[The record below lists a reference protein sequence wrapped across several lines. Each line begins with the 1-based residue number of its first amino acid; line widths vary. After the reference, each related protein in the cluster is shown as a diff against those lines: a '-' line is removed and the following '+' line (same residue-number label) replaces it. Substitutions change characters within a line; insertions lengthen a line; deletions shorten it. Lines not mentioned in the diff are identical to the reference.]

1 MKRNSFLFIFSRV
14 PLFSAMI
21 ALAVSVIFPQEAL
34 TSGPN
39 SVTVDKE
46 WYRISI
52 ASMVYKHWSE
62 SDPHKLQQIIN
73 EQNEEFRRK
82 HAPLIKEAEA
92 GIERCF
98 SDWRK
103 RHPELKIEK
112 WSLAKDFPQFDEMM
126 AEEGGFPSNE
136 SFVLSMGFRLSAQTM
151 TAGVEI
157 GFSNTLTKTAYQELK
172 RSLTALF
179 KELDRKSWPEPEM
192 VFPPSRGPRPPN
204 KKER

>member
-1 MKRNSFLFIFSRV
+1 
-14 PLFSAMI
+14 MI
-21 ALAVSVIFPQEAL
+21 VLAVSVIFPQEAL

-46 WYRISI
+46 WCRISI

-62 SDPHKLQQIIN
+62 SDPHKLQQKIN

-82 HAPLIKEAEA
+82 HAPMIKEAVVGVEK
-92 GIERCF
+92 CF

-112 WSLAKDFPQFDEMM
+112 WSLAQDFSPVDEMM
-126 AEEGGFPSNE
+126 AEEDGFPSDE
-136 SFVLSMGFRLSAQTM
+136 PFVLSMGFRLSAQTM

-157 GFSNTLTKTAYQELK
+157 GVRNELSKTAYKELK
-172 RSLTALF
+172 RSLTTLF
-179 KELDRKSWPEPEM
+179 EKLDRKSWPEPEM
-192 VFPPSRGPRPPN
+192 VFPSSRGPRPPN
-204 KKER
+204 KK